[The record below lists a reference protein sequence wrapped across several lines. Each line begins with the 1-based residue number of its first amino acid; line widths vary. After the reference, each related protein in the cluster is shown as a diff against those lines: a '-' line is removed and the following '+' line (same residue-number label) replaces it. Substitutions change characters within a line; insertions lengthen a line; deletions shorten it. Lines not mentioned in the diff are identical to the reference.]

1 MVTEEKN
8 LAELRYI
15 MCVSA
20 LLQRTKMRT
29 ITVLLCTIITF
40 TSSVSAFQPKWLNT
54 HSIEKEQDT
63 YIVKGP
69 DPFMVSETIEK
80 TIPQQ
85 NAYLQ
90 IKTKASMPAQ
100 MHLYWWKTGQ
110 TLNLSRFASFVIPAS
125 DDFKTTI
132 VDLNKTGL
140 FKGLNT
146 FRIGVAS
153 PQGVKFEILDIEF
166 ITSDQVP
173 NDELIKQ
180 CDFNCYT
187 SKLHYAHNQTVID
200 YQVSMLARNYP
211 ERRSSKILQASIVNS
226 AGKTVATQYQ
236 QYGIADILQRKVLY
250 GTFNFDKPLP
260 PGKYTLK
267 AISTDQMTSEMLSSK
282 HIFSIQTKD
291 APFVY
296 ETPFKFVK
304 DFSIIRDSNGLWHIF
319 SITGDFIDGH
329 AWVTAGHERTF
340 SHGTSKDLRNWTYH
354 KPVLT
359 ISDKTFPDG
368 NGKFKDRNI
377 WAPHVIYHDGLYYM
391 FYTSVNSYVCQ
402 SVSLATSKDLFNWTE
417 HDNNPVFTLENLE
430 WALWGRTQWSD
441 CRDPGILKDGNT
453 FYMYVTA
460 HSPTE
465 DPRGIVAVTE
475 SKDLINWTTPQI
487 AVRHLAAMESPQL
500 WKQNGKFYMTTSA
513 HGQGTWV
520 SDRPDKGWE
529 KTDFPRPPINEFEKD
544 VATSSSYAEEVIRL
558 EDGRLIIASLTWRH
572 WGNTIYIS
580 EIQNNKEG
588 EPISYKSP
596 FSLH

>member
-1 MVTEEKN
+1 
-8 LAELRYI
+8 
-15 MCVSA
+15 
-20 LLQRTKMRT
+20 MRR
-29 ITVLLCTIITF
+29 IAISLCIVVIF
-40 TSSVSAFQPKWLNT
+40 TSSAFAFQPKWLNT
-54 HSIEKEQDT
+54 NSIETEQNIYT
-63 YIVKGP
+63 VNGP
-69 DPFMVSETIEK
+69 DPWMLSETIEQ
-80 TIPQQ
+80 TIPEK

-100 MHLYWWKTGQ
+100 IHLYWWEFGQ
-110 TLNLSRFASFVIPAS
+110 TLDLSRFTSFAIPAS
-125 DDFKTTI
+125 DDFKTII

-140 FKGLNT
+140 FKGLNA
-146 FRIGVAS
+146 FRLGVPS
-153 PQGVKFEILDIEF
+153 PQGVKFEIQDIEF

-173 NDELIKQ
+173 HNDLIKQ
-180 CDFNCYT
+180 CDFQCYT
-187 SKLHYAHNQTVID
+187 SKLHYASNQTIID

-226 AGKTVATQYQ
+226 DGKTIATQYQ
-236 QYGIADILQRKVLY
+236 QYGIADLQQRKILH
-250 GTFNFDKPLP
+250 GTFNFDKPLM
-260 PGKYTLK
+260 PGKYILK
-267 AISTDQMTSEMLSSK
+267 TISTDQMTSEILSSE
-282 HIFSIQTKD
+282 HTFSIQTKD

-304 DFSIIRDSNGLWHIF
+304 DFSIIRDKDGLWHIF

-354 KPVLT
+354 KPVLS
-359 ISDKTFPDG
+359 ISDETFPDG

-391 FYTSVNSYVCQ
+391 FYTSVNNYVCQ

-417 HDNNPVFTLENLE
+417 HDKNPVFTLENLD
-430 WALWGRTQWSD
+430 WALWGRKQWSD
-441 CRDPGILKDGNT
+441 CRDPAILKDGDT

-460 HSPTE
+460 HSPIKE
-465 DPRGIVAVTE
+465 PRGVVTVAE
-475 SKDLINWTTPQI
+475 SKDLFNWTNPQI

-513 HGQGTWV
+513 HGQGAWV
-520 SDRPDKGWE
+520 SDHPTKDWK
-529 KTDFPRPPINEFEKD
+529 KSDFPRPPVQEFEKD
-544 VATSSSYAEEVIRL
+544 VPTSPSYAEEVIRL

-580 EIQNNKEG
+580 EIQNDKDG
-588 EPISYKSP
+588 KPIGYKSP
-596 FSLH
+596 FKTKTSKCPFSGK